1 MPEATRILRDDLLA
15 QLRATRWPLT
25 TAQLQRHAAHV
36 PTPGAA
42 APLPPI
48 REQVYRVLCALHR
61 DGLVAR
67 AQAERAGIVVWLAA
81 PSPADEEI
89 AALEA
94 AFAAEWREAR

>member
-1 MPEATRILRDDLLA
+1 VPEATRILRDDLLA

-42 APLPPI
+42 VLLPPI

-67 AQAERAGIVVWLAA
+67 APAERVGNVWLAA

-94 AFAAEWREAR
+94 AFAAEWREAL